1 MGQRIAVYG
10 PSGSG
15 KTTLARQLADRLGL
29 PYLELDAVFHARPNW
44 NHLTAGEFREAVRT
58 FLDANHGGWVI
69 EGNYQAVRG
78 LVLARADTAIWLDPR
93 FLQVYWQLASRTLV
107 RTFQRTELWNGNR
120 ETFRQTFLDRRS
132 LLLWGI
138 TAWGK
143 GRRSIRRALR
153 LRRPG
158 LPVYH
163 LRTRGQVRYL
173 LENVQAVA
181 AASAAR

>member
-138 TAWGK
+138 TAWGP